1 MVLREVYKVLHFTMY
16 RTQVVVAASTAIIAL
31 SYALA
36 YESTSGFE
44 KAWIVIALSGLSL
57 VFAGVF
63 VKENRAMW
71 LWGDWVLC
79 SCMALSPF
87 LISPFLITYA
97 IGTIIVASGMY
108 AYNSVC
114 CLTNKA
120 WKSYHYVICT
130 AYSGI
135 LGAKILNL

>member
-1 MVLREVYKVLHFTMY
+1 MY
-16 RTQVVVAASTAIIAL
+16 RTQVVVAASTAIVAL

-36 YESTSGFE
+36 YETTSGFE

-57 VFAGVF
+57 AFAGAF
-63 VKENRAMW
+63 AKKNRGMW
-71 LWGDWVLC
+71 LWGDRALC
-79 SCMALSPF
+79 SCMTLSPF

-114 CLTNKA
+114 CLTNKV
-120 WKSYHYVICT
+120 WEPYHYVICT

-135 LGAKILNL
+135 LGAKFLEL